1 MTAPKR
7 IAVVGTIVNALIDFR
22 SDLIVDMVAAGHQV
36 YAFASD
42 YTETSENAIRKLGAT
57 PVRYR
62 ISRSSLNPLA
72 DLKVIWQLYWLFR
85 NLKIDVSFCYFV
97 KPVIYGNIAAFL
109 ARVPTR
115 AVKIE
120 GLGWVFTNPPEGIN
134 LKRKLIRAVQTF
146 LYKVSLPRAHHVFLL
161 NKDDKA
167 DLLDAHHIQVRNLTI
182 LDGIG
187 VNLKSFS
194 HCCQYPKKLRFVFV
208 GRLLQEKGIRY
219 FIDAAVDLK
228 RRYPHIEFLVLGEP
242 DDARGSITRAELN
255 LHAENGVLIYPGR
268 VKNIAHWL
276 KDTSVFV
283 LPSYYR
289 EGVPRSTQEAMA
301 IGRAVIT
308 TDGPGCKETV
318 EDGVNGFLI
327 PQHDSQALI
336 NAMLKFI
343 KHPELVKQMGL
354 NSRRIA
360 ERRFDAGKTN
370 TIILQQL
377 LLNDSELHPEVA
389 EHISSI

>member
-1 MTAPKR
+1 MIEAKR

-22 SDLIVDMVAAGHQV
+22 SDLIVDMVESGHQV

-42 YTETSENAIRKLGAT
+42 YCQKSEDAIRALGAI
-57 PVRYR
+57 PIRYN
-62 ISRSSLNPLA
+62 ISRSSINPFA
-72 DLKVIWQLYWLFR
+72 DIKVIWQLYWLFKS
-85 NLKIDVSFCYFV
+85 LKIDVSFCYFV

-109 ARVPTR
+109 ARVSIR

-120 GLGWVFTNPPEGIN
+120 GLGWVFTNPPEGLN
-134 LKRKLIRAVQTF
+134 LRKKIIRSIQIF
-146 LYKVSLPRAHHVFLL
+146 LYKISLPKADHVFLL

-167 DLLDAHHIQVRNLTI
+167 DLIDAHNIKVRQLTI

-187 VNLKSFS
+187 VNLAQFS
-194 HCCQYPKKLRFVFV
+194 YCSQYPENLRFVFV

-219 FIDAAVDLK
+219 FIDAAQDLK
-228 RRYPHIEFLVLGEP
+228 TRYPHIEFLVLGEP

-255 LHAENGVLIYPGR
+255 HYANQGILTYPGR
-268 VKNIAHWL
+268 VKNIADWL

-318 EDGVNGFLI
+318 ENGVNGFLI
-327 PQHDSQALI
+327 PQHDTSALV

-343 KHPELVKQMGL
+343 QQPELVQTMGIK
-354 NSRRIA
+354 SRVIA
-360 ERRFDAGKTN
+360 EKRFDVGKTN
-370 TIILQQL
+370 AIILQQL
-377 LLNDSELHPEVA
+377 LLNDPELTHEVA
-389 EHISSI
+389 QNISSI

>member
-1 MTAPKR
+1 MTMPKR

-42 YTETSENAIRKLGAT
+42 YSETSEIAIRKLGAI
-57 PVRYR
+57 PVRYT
-62 ISRSSLNPLA
+62 ISRSSLNPIT
-72 DLKVIWQLYWLFR
+72 DLQVIWQLYRFFR
-85 NLKIDVSFCYFV
+85 QLKIDVSFCYFV
-97 KPVIYGNIAAFL
+97 KPVIYGNLAAFL

-120 GLGWVFTNPPEGIN
+120 GLGWVFTTPPEG
-134 LKRKLIRAVQTF
+134 LSFKRKMLRAVQIA
-146 LYKVSLPRAHHVFLL
+146 LYKFSLPKAHHVFLL
-161 NKDDKA
+161 NQDDKI
-167 DLLDAHHIQVRNLTI
+167 DLIDTYNIKVQALTI

-187 VNLKSFS
+187 VNLQNFS
-194 HCCQYPKKLRFVFV
+194 QCSHYPQTLKFVFV
-208 GRLLQEKGIRY
+208 GRLLKEKGIRY
-219 FIDAAVDLK
+219 FIEAAIELK
-228 RRYPHIEFLVLGEP
+228 KRYPTTEFLVLGEP
-242 DDARGSITRAELN
+242 DDAPGSITRAELQHYAN
-255 LHAENGVLIYPGR
+255 EGTLIYPGR
-268 VKNIAHWL
+268 VKNIATWL

-327 PQHDSQALI
+327 PQHNSEALV
-336 NAMLKFI
+336 NAMLCFI
-343 KHPELVKQMGL
+343 QQPELVVSMGA
-354 NSRRIA
+354 NSRLIA
-360 ERRFDAGKTN
+360 EKRFDANKTN

-377 LLNDSELHPEVA
+377 LLNDSQLTSEVA
-389 EHISSI
+389 EHISST